1 MKNSMN
7 RSKSLIVFILLGYSI
22 LSFGSSYPGAAS
34 SLSSGSASSSL
45 GSGGI
50 AQPPKVQPLLGDTG
64 MGGDPG
70 DPGELPV
77 GDNLLPLVGSVLL
90 YGLCKKS
97 RKRAYV
103 SN

>member
-77 GDNLLPLVGSVLL
+77 GDNLLPLVV
-90 YGLCKKS
+90 
-97 RKRAYV
+97 AA
-103 SN
+103 

>member
-1 MKNSMN
+1 MKNGRN
-7 RSKSLIVFILLGYSI
+7 RRKGLIVFALFVYSI
-22 LSFGSSYPGAAS
+22 LSFSTSYPGVAS
-34 SLSSGSASSSL
+34 SSSGSTSSSL

-64 MGGDPG
+64 MGGAG
-70 DPGELPV
+70 DPGALPV

-90 YGLCKKS
+90 YGVYKKL
-97 RKRAYV
+97 RKKTFL